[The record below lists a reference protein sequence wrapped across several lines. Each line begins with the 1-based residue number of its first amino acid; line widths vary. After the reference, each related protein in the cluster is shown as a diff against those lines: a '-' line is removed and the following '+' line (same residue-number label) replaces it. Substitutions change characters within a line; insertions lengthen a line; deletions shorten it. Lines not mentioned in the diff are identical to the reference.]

1 MAGFSLTNNSLS
13 KAPLESAFHPKLT
26 FVRLPQ
32 KQLFMLLR
40 DVTTCLLN
48 IDLTNDC
55 LSHLAASV
63 ADRIIVGTNEL
74 VGLFRSTGR
83 PIVWVRQEF
92 APDLSDAFLEMR
104 RRNIRAHVA
113 GTPGA
118 ELHCRL
124 DVRPTDMV
132 VVKKRYS
139 AFFET
144 TLDELLRKLSADTL
158 ILTGVNTHACI
169 RTTAIDAYQRDLG
182 VIFASDCI
190 ATYDEEHGRISMRYM
205 DGKIGHA
212 LTNGEIQ
219 ESVTL

>member
-1 MAGFSLTNNSLS
+1 M
-13 KAPLESAFHPKLT
+13 
-26 FVRLPQ
+26 
-32 KQLFMLLR
+32 

-55 LSHLAASV
+55 LRHLAAPE
-63 ADRIIVGTNEL
+63 ADRIIAGTNEL
-74 VGLFRSTGR
+74 VGLFRSTER

-104 RRNIRAHVA
+104 RRSIQAHVA

-118 ELHCRL
+118 ELDPRL
-124 DVRPTDMV
+124 DVRATDLMV
-132 VVKKRYS
+132 IKKRYS
-139 AFFET
+139 AFFGT
-144 TLDELLRKLSADTL
+144 ALDELLRKLNADTL

-182 VIFASDCI
+182 VIFASECVG
-190 ATYDEEHGRISMRYM
+190 TYDEEHGQISMRYM

-212 LTNGEIQ
+212 LTNREIQ
-219 ESVTL
+219 DSVTN